1 MGLVNTRFLAICTL
15 WFMVMHSSI
24 AAEDNHGNQSTDI
37 TPHIEIFDNRA
48 LTLLEPKSEISVVSE
63 GHTWTEGP
71 LWIEEGGYLLFSDI
85 PNNVIQKYDPRGGTS
100 VYLRGAGATGL
111 VAGDYRQGSNGLL
124 LNHKGELVLFQQGD
138 RRIATMQAALNKP
151 KADFK
156 TLVGSYK
163 NQRLNSPNDGV
174 YHSNGDLYF
183 TDPPYG
189 LKNIMADER
198 KQLAFQG
205 VFLLKAEGSLVL
217 LDDEVSFPNGIALTK
232 DEQTLLVAVSDPKSA
247 LWLAYDINTDG
258 TLANKR
264 VFFDATTL
272 VGQQGEQGLPD
283 GMAVHSSGVIFATGP
298 GGVWLFD
305 NHGKVLAKIRTGQ
318 ITSNCTLTT
327 NEKTLYFT
335 ADDYVMSVPLKG
347 M

>member
-1 MGLVNTRFLAICTL
+1 
-15 WFMVMHSSI
+15 MVIHTSVTADDS
-24 AAEDNHGNQSTDI
+24 HGNHTAMI
-37 TPHIEIFDNRA
+37 TPHIEIFDDKA
-48 LTLLEPKSEISVVSE
+48 LTLLESDSEISVISE

-71 LWIEEGGYLLFSDI
+71 LWVEEGGYLLFSDI
-85 PNNVIQKYDPRGGTS
+85 PNNVIQKYDSKSGTS
-100 VYLRGAGATGL
+100 VYLKPAGATSL
-111 VAGDYRQGSNGLL
+111 VAGDYAQGSNSLL
-124 LNHKGELVLFQQGD
+124 LNRKGELVLFQQGD

-232 DEQTLLVAVSDPKSA
+232 DEQTLLVAVSNPKSA
-247 LWLAYDINTDG
+247 QWLAYDINTDG
-258 TLANKR
+258 TLASKR
-264 VFFDATTL
+264 VFFDATSL
-272 VGQQGEQGLPD
+272 VGQKGEQGLPD

-305 NHGKVLAKIRTGQ
+305 NTGKVLAKIRTGQ
-318 ITSNCTLTT
+318 ISSNCTLTT
-327 NEKTLYFT
+327 DEKTLYIT